1 MQPPRAIAFALFYGL
16 SLTQARLLYS
26 GPEDLYAFPKHRV
39 TFLNNLP
46 VHNETAERWL
56 TEGLRGGESEFL
68 NDLWDEPAWYS
79 KLPYKEIGSSE
90 LEKSND
96 ASQISQS
103 PIPDNSGY
111 MLNHMKMGSDNQFIC
126 LIPPAR
132 DTPIQ
137 AQDNIDH
144 DAVLRNG
151 WSLLEPLSG
160 KCLYHRQTWF
170 TYSYCHNQEIR
181 QFKELA
187 HTQPRPAGA
196 YEPTEDPEWEAFT
209 LGRAPSTQEP
219 GADVAVTDRRAQVVN
234 LEVAHGPGSRYL
246 VQRWGDGTFCDKTGK
261 PREVE
266 VQFHCSMTM
275 TDSILLVREAKT
287 CSYVLI
293 VQTPR
298 LCGEPGFKSRMELP
312 EQTFIRCRQII
323 NPSLD
328 STPQATH
335 LEQRKPDD
343 YRIPHDFDQ
352 PSHINRETRFP
363 VPSPAVKSSLGP
375 GAGQS
380 EDPWDGI
387 LKRTVEAT
395 MEALMN
401 SPEFQSL
408 SGENS
413 QVVLGRGQNG
423 EIIIDILEGIP
434 LGNLGEPDLQERNID
449 NYAHIT
455 EFLRN
460 AGYQLN
466 EQTDE
471 KDQEDGEAMEDH
483 GEEPEQSHKS
493 RDEL

>member
-1 MQPPRAIAFALFYGL
+1 MQPPRAIAFTLFYGL
-16 SLTQARLLYS
+16 FSVQARLLYS

-46 VHNETAERWL
+46 VQNETAQRWL
-56 TEGLRGGESEFL
+56 NEGLRGGEAEFL
-68 NDLWDEPAWYS
+68 DDRWDESAWFS
-79 KLPYKEIGSSE
+79 NAVYKEIGSPE
-90 LEKSND
+90 LEMSND

-111 MLNHMKMGSDNQFIC
+111 MLNHMKMGPDNQFIC

-132 DTPIQ
+132 DAPIQ
-137 AQDNIDH
+137 VQENIDQ

-181 QFKELA
+181 QFKELT
-187 HTQPRPAGA
+187 HTQPRSPGA
-196 YEPTEDPEWEAFT
+196 NEVTEDPEWEAFT
-209 LGRAPSTQEP
+209 LGRAPSSQEP
-219 GADVAVTDRRAQVVN
+219 GADVAVTDRHIQVGN

-261 PREVE
+261 SREVE

-275 TDSILLVREAKT
+275 PDSILLVREAKT

-312 EQTFIRCRQII
+312 EQTLIRCRQII

-328 STPQATH
+328 PASYSTH
-335 LEQRKPDD
+335 LEQRKADD
-343 YRIPHDFDQ
+343 QRIPQDSDQ
-352 PSHINRETRFP
+352 PTYLNRERRFP
-363 VPSPAVKSSLGP
+363 IPSPAARSSLGP

-380 EDPWDGI
+380 EDPLDGI
-387 LKRTVEAT
+387 LKRTL
-395 MEALMN
+395 EALMN
-401 SPEFQSL
+401 SPELQSL
-408 SGENS
+408 SGENP
-413 QVVLGRGQNG
+413 QVVFARGQNG
-423 EIIIDILEGIP
+423 EIVIEILEEIP
-434 LGNLGEPDLQERNID
+434 FDDPAGAERERD
-449 NYAHIT
+449 
-455 EFLRN
+455 
-460 AGYQLN
+460 
-466 EQTDE
+466 
-471 KDQEDGEAMEDH
+471 MEDYARIAEIVRQQINKLKEEDEEVREGE
-483 GEEPEQSHKS
+483 GEELEKI
-493 RDEL
+493 RERKDEL

>member
-1 MQPPRAIAFALFYGL
+1 MKPPRAIVFTLFHSL
-16 SLTQARLLYS
+16 SSIQAKLLYS

-46 VHNETAERWL
+46 VQNETAQHWL
-56 TEGLRGGESEFL
+56 NEGLRGGESEFL
-68 NDLWDEPAWYS
+68 NDRWDEPAWFS
-79 KLPYKEIGSSE
+79 NAVYKEIGSSE
-90 LEKSND
+90 LEMSND

-111 MLNHMKMGSDNQFIC
+111 MLNHMKMGPDNEFIC

-132 DTPIQ
+132 DTPMQ
-137 AQDNIDH
+137 VQENIDQ
-144 DAVLRNG
+144 DVVLRNG

-187 HTQPRPAGA
+187 HTQPRSAGA

-209 LGRAPSTQEP
+209 LGRSPSAQDP
-219 GADVAVTDRRAQVVN
+219 GADVAVTDRHAQVGH

-275 TDSILLVREAKT
+275 ADSILLVREAKT

-298 LCGEPGFKSRMELP
+298 LCGEPGFKSRMEVP
-312 EQTFIRCRQII
+312 EQTSIRCRQII

-328 STPQATH
+328 STPKTTH
-335 LEQRKPDD
+335 LEQRMPDGH
-343 YRIPHDFDQ
+343 RIPQDSDL
-352 PSHINRETRFP
+352 PSYLKRETRFAI
-363 VPSPAVKSSLGP
+363 PSPAAKSSMGP

-380 EDPWDGI
+380 EDPLDEI
-387 LKRTVEAT
+387 LKRTL
-395 MEALMN
+395 EALMN
-401 SPEFQSL
+401 SPELQSL
-408 SGENS
+408 SGVNP
-413 QVVLGRGQNG
+413 QVAFGRGQNG
-423 EIIIDILEGIP
+423 EIVIEILEEIP
-434 LGNLGEPDLQERNID
+434 FDDLGELDLQERNMD
-449 NYAHIT
+449 NYAHVAEI
-455 EFLRN
+455 LRK
-460 AGYQLN
+460 QLN
-466 EQTDE
+466 EPKGE
-471 KDQEDGEAMEDH
+471 KEQEDDEILDGQ
-483 GEEPEQSHKS
+483 GEELEKFPERK
-493 RDEL
+493 DEL

>member
-1 MQPPRAIAFALFYGL
+1 MQPPRAIAFTLFY
-16 SLTQARLLYS
+16 SLYSVQARLLYS

-46 VHNETAERWL
+46 VQNETAQHWL
-56 TEGLRGGESEFL
+56 NEGLRGGESEFL
-68 NDLWDEPAWYS
+68 NDRWDEPAWFS
-79 KLPYKEIGSSE
+79 NAVYKEIGSSE
-90 LEKSND
+90 LEMSND

-111 MLNHMKMGSDNQFIC
+111 MLNHMKLGPDNEFIC

-132 DTPIQ
+132 DAPIQ
-137 AQDNIDH
+137 VQENIDQ

-160 KCLYHRQTWF
+160 KCLYHQQTWF

-187 HTQPRPAGA
+187 HTQHRSAGT

-209 LGRAPSTQEP
+209 LGRAPSAQDP
-219 GADVAVTDRRAQVVN
+219 GADVAVTDRHAQVGQ

-275 TDSILLVREAKT
+275 ADSILLVREAKT

-328 STPQATH
+328 STPQTTH
-335 LEQRKPDD
+335 LEQRKPDGH
-343 YRIPHDFDQ
+343 RIPQDSDL
-352 PSHINRETRFP
+352 PSYLNRETRFA
-363 VPSPAVKSSLGP
+363 VPSPAAKSSLGP
-375 GAGQS
+375 SGGQS
-380 EDPWDGI
+380 EDLLDGI
-387 LKRTVEAT
+387 LKRTL
-395 MEALMN
+395 EALV
-401 SPEFQSL
+401 PELQSL
-408 SGENS
+408 SGETS
-413 QVVLGRGQNG
+413 QVILGRGQNG
-423 EIIIDILEGIP
+423 EIVIEILEEIP
-434 LGNLGEPDLQERNID
+434 LDDLGESDLQERNTD
-449 NYAHIT
+449 DYAHIT
-455 EFLRN
+455 EIIRK

-466 EQTDE
+466 ELKDE
-471 KDQEDGEAMEDH
+471 KEQEDDEVRDGQR
-483 GEEPEQSHKS
+483 EESEKFPERK
-493 RDEL
+493 DEL

>member
-1 MQPPRAIAFALFYGL
+1 MHPLAFILFHGL
-16 SLTQARLLYS
+16 HLAHARLLYS

-39 TFLNNLP
+39 SFLNNLP
-46 VHNETAERWL
+46 VHNETAQHWL
-56 TEGLRGGESEFL
+56 TQGLRGGESEFL
-68 NDLWDEPAWYS
+68 DELWDQSAWFS
-79 KLPYKEIGSSE
+79 NAVYKEIGSSE
-90 LEKSND
+90 LEMSND
-96 ASQISQS
+96 ASQISHS

-111 MLNHMKMGSDNQFIC
+111 MLNHMKMGPDNEFIC
-126 LIPPAR
+126 LIPPTR
-132 DTPIQ
+132 DTPIK
-137 AQDNIDH
+137 AQENIDQ

-209 LGRAPSTQEP
+209 LGRAPSAQEP
-219 GADVAVTDRRAQVVN
+219 GADVAVTDRHAQVGN

-275 TDSILLVREAKT
+275 ADSILLVREAKT

-335 LEQRKPDD
+335 LEQRMPDD
-343 YRIPHDFDQ
+343 RRIPLDFDL
-352 PSHINRETRFP
+352 PSYLNRDTRFA
-363 VPSPAVKSSLGP
+363 VPPPAAKSSLGP

-380 EDPWDGI
+380 EDPLDGI
-387 LKRTVEAT
+387 LKRTVEA
-395 MEALMN
+395 LIN
-401 SPEFQSL
+401 SPELQSL

-423 EIIIDILEGIP
+423 EIIIEILEEIP
-434 LGNLGEPDLQERNID
+434 LDDLGEPDLQERNVD
-449 NYAHIT
+449 NYAHIV
-455 EFLRN
+455 ESLRK

-466 EQTDE
+466 EPKDE
-471 KDQEDGEAMEDH
+471 KEQDH
-483 GEEPEQSHKS
+483 DEVREGQGEESEKS
-493 RDEL
+493 RERKDEL

>member
-1 MQPPRAIAFALFYGL
+1 MQPPRAIAFTLFY
-16 SLTQARLLYS
+16 SLYSVQARLLYS

-46 VHNETAERWL
+46 VQNETAQHWL
-56 TEGLRGGESEFL
+56 NEGLRGGESEFL
-68 NDLWDEPAWYS
+68 NDRWDEPAWFS
-79 KLPYKEIGSSE
+79 NAVYKEIGSSE
-90 LEKSND
+90 LEMSND
-96 ASQISQS
+96 ASQIY
-103 PIPDNSGY
+103 NSGY
-111 MLNHMKMGSDNQFIC
+111 MLNHMKMGPDNEFIC

-137 AQDNIDH
+137 VQENVDQDT
-144 DAVLRNG
+144 VLRNG

-187 HTQPRPAGA
+187 HTQPRSAGTD
-196 YEPTEDPEWEAFT
+196 EPTEDPEWEAFT
-209 LGRAPSTQEP
+209 LGRAPSAHDP
-219 GADVAVTDRRAQVVN
+219 GVDVAVTDRHAQVGH

-275 TDSILLVREAKT
+275 ADSILLVREAKT

-328 STPQATH
+328 SSPQTTH
-335 LEQRKPDD
+335 LEQRKPDGHRMPQD
-343 YRIPHDFDQ
+343 SDL
-352 PSHINRETRFP
+352 PSYLNRETRFA
-363 VPSPAVKSSLGP
+363 VPSPAAKSSLGP
-375 GAGQS
+375 SGGQS
-380 EDPWDGI
+380 EDLLDGI
-387 LKRTVEAT
+387 LKRTL
-395 MEALMN
+395 EALVN
-401 SPEFQSL
+401 SPELQSL

-413 QVVLGRGQNG
+413 QVVFRRGQND
-423 EIIIDILEGIP
+423 EIVIEILEEIP
-434 LGNLGEPDLQERNID
+434 FDDLGEPDLQERNMD
-449 NYAHIT
+449 NYAHI
-455 EFLRN
+455 EEILRK

-466 EQTDE
+466 ELKEEKETEDDE
-471 KDQEDGEAMEDH
+471 VSDGPRED
-483 GEEPEQSHKS
+483 
-493 RDEL
+493 